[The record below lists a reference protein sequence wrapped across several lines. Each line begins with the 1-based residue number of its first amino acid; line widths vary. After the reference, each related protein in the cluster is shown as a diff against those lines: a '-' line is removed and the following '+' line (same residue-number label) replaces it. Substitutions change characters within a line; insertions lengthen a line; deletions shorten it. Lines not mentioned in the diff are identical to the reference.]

1 MHRQNH
7 KVSKD
12 KKYNYMVQLEDSDE
26 ATVIITELGVSY
38 SHHKRRHSATLKK
51 MLKSNQKI
59 KQVKKLATEAL
70 IARMCIQVPLVVE
83 T

>member
-1 MHRQNH
+1 MPTCDVNKPGDRGKHDLIQN
-7 KVSKD
+7 
-12 KKYNYMVQLEDSDE
+12 E
-26 ATVIITELGVSY
+26 A
-38 SHHKRRHSATLKK
+38 
-51 MLKSNQKI
+51 NQKI